1 MKNLSK
7 VLSVLLVFFIAS
19 GFGSKTIT
27 GIINTEKEQIVVS
40 FNRHLKFNDL
50 VKIKLDLAEKGISI
64 DYKLLEFDENG
75 GLKSLEFKVDCND
88 GFSGNA
94 KNTKIYNN
102 TNFGFFRDY
111 SDTAKVPFGTGGLDF

>member
-7 VLSVLLVFFIAS
+7 VLAVLLVFFIAS

-27 GIINTEKEQIVVS
+27 GGINTEKERIVVS
-40 FNRHLKFNDL
+40 FNRHLDFNDL

-75 GLKSLEFKVDCND
+75 GLKSIEFKVDCND
-88 GFSGNA
+88 GFSGHA
-94 KNTKIYNN
+94 KITRINNNTK
-102 TNFGFFRDY
+102 FGFFRDY
-111 SDTAKVPFGTGGLDF
+111 RDTAKTPFGTGGLD

>member
-1 MKNLSK
+1 M
-7 VLSVLLVFFIAS
+7 
-19 GFGSKTIT
+19 
-27 GIINTEKEQIVVS
+27 
-40 FNRHLKFNDL
+40 KFNDL

-88 GFSGNA
+88 GVSGSA
-94 KNTKIYNN
+94 KNAKIYNN

-111 SDTAKVPFGTGGLDF
+111 SDSAKVPFGTGGLDF